1 MDSITRNPTDPSGL
15 LFRFNIVYSNI
26 AAQHFSAFA
35 LLIFLGMPAFLEQTG
50 PAAVPNHGLSEQT
63 RQRHYSRAV
72 VPVFPASDRGHAFA
86 RSHHDG
92 IFFRAHIKKV
102 AGARDRN

>member
-1 MDSITRNPTDPSGL
+1 MDSITRNPTGPSGL

-50 PAAVPNHGLSEQT
+50 PAAVPNHGPSEQNKPDKGIILEPSFEFFL
-63 RQRHYSRAV
+63 RPIGVMLLLV
-72 VPVFPASDRGHAFA
+72 VIMTAYFSVRT
-86 RSHHDG
+86 
-92 IFFRAHIKKV
+92 
-102 AGARDRN
+102 

>member
-1 MDSITRNPTDPSGL
+1 MDSITRNPTGPSGL

-63 RQRHYSRAV
+63 RQRHYSRAAFQFFLRAIGVMLLLV
-72 VPVFPASDRGHAFA
+72 VIMTAYFSVRT
-86 RSHHDG
+86 
-92 IFFRAHIKKV
+92 
-102 AGARDRN
+102 